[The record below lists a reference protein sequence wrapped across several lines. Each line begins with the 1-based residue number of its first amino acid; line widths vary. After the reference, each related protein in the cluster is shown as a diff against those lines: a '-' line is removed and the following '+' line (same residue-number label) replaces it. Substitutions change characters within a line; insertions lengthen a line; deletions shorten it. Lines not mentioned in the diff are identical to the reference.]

1 MADSNQGCGYL
12 SEFKKSP
19 HVFLEVCKFNLR
31 IPPELHERL
40 AIAAQAQG
48 ERINTLAHE
57 ATLLESDGLSALHRS
72 DWPSDGGAARLLPRF
87 KITTISGRG

>member
-1 MADSNQGCGYL
+1 MSFLMFASSIC
-12 SEFKKSP
+12 
-19 HVFLEVCKFNLR
+19 VFLPSCMSGLPSQHK
-31 IPPELHERL
+31 H
-40 AIAAQAQG
+40 G